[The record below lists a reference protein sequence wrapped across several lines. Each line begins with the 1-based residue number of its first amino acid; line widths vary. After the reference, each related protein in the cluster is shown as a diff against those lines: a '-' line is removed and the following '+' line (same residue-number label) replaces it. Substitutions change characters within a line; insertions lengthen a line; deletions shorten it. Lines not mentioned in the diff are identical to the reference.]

1 MEKTFADFVDTPEL
15 EEGVNDPAIFKAVF
29 LAGGPGS
36 GKSFMVG
43 QTGLNG
49 LGFKIVNSDQQFE
62 IALKKAGLSQKAA
75 DIFSTKG
82 QSLRDRAKFLTQKR
96 QDSYLD
102 GRLGLVIDG
111 TGREY
116 DKISKQKKEL
126 EKLGYETAMI
136 MVNTS
141 LQTAVGRDQAR
152 TRTLGKAAITPMWKS
167 VQQNIGRF
175 SNLFKGDMYIVDNSD
190 GADFKK
196 GALSVYRSLM
206 AWSKRPPQDRRA
218 KAWIKN
224 QKQQRNIKEAEL
236 PPHLKRHFDKDG
248 NVKKG
253 SWKSGDW
260 KADKK
265 QPKVKFTVKDVTPKG
280 YGPTED
286 IKYHHAKP
294 STYHKHD
301 VHVSSDD
308 GKTWENSRKFSDNK
322 HGSARKT
329 AEKFVKA
336 VQTGSKLKYKIV
348 SSPINEDI
356 KNMDMGDVIKD
367 FYKSDAP
374 QFKGKSKK
382 KRREMAIAA
391 KLATECK
398 DEKDFKPHTMY
409 DPKTGKGVKANTYM
423 QHVALDKR
431 GYVHEKPEIK
441 EDLRKWFGKGK
452 KGDWIRVGTDGEIKG
467 DCAREPGEGKPKC
480 MPRDKAHSMS
490 KDDRATSARRKRRED
505 PVADRKGKGGKP
517 VMVKTDVKEDV
528 KISRYEWGRPDGTDY
543 MKALTPGEPGKTTKK
558 NRTNGNLKHYKAV
571 CEEGDTEELK
581 SIASATHDQIHKDV
595 DGAQDDFEGIITL
608 DTIDNDWTAI
618 FTEPEIEAIEHEVD
632 ELSFEDMMGLG
643 MYDKDELEDFEAFDQ
658 DVDWH
663 DEVQITE
670 VLSIQGRMKRR
681 FAARRNRQKLKVAR
695 MRAARRAADPT
706 RLKRRATRGAR
717 NMLKNRI
724 ARGRDLSAL
733 PPAEKARIEGMVMRF
748 SGLVSRIAQRMIPI
762 VRKNEMK
769 RLKSGSRQK
778 SQKAK
783 KYNPKKALA
792 SASKQKGKKFKASKK
807 TFAKPKLASKPKA
820 AKKTK

>member
-1 MEKTFADFVDTPEL
+1 MEKTFADFVDIPEL

-43 QTGLNG
+43 QTGLNS
-49 LGFKIVNSDQQFE
+49 LGFKTVNSDQQFE
-62 IALKKAGLSQKAA
+62 LALKNAGLTQKPE

-82 QSLRDRAKFLTQKR
+82 QSLRDRAKFLTAQR
-96 QDSYLD
+96 QDAYLM

-136 MVNTS
+136 MVNTD
-141 LQTAVGRDQAR
+141 LDTAVGRDKAR
-152 TRTLGKAAITPMWKS
+152 TRTLGASAITPMWKS
-167 VQQNIGRF
+167 VQKNIGRF
-175 SNLFKGDMYIVDNSD
+175 QNLFRGNFFIVDNSE
-190 GADFKK
+190 GADYNK
-196 GALSVYRSLM
+196 GALTVYRKIHT
-206 AWSKRPPQDRRA
+206 WSRQHPKHRLA
-218 KAWIKN
+218 KAWIKD

-280 YGPTED
+280 YGPRED
-286 IKYHHAKP
+286 IDK
-294 STYHKHD
+294 
-301 VHVSSDD
+301 
-308 GKTWENSRKFSDNK
+308 
-322 HGSARKT
+322 
-329 AEKFVKA
+329 
-336 VQTGSKLKYKIV
+336 
-348 SSPINEDI
+348 
-356 KNMDMGDVIKD
+356 MDMGDVIKD

-391 KLATECK
+391 KLATE
-398 DEKDFKPHTMY
+398 
-409 DPKTGKGVKANTYM
+409 
-423 QHVALDKR
+423 
-431 GYVHEKPEIK
+431 
-441 EDLRKWFGKGK
+441 
-452 KGDWIRVGTDGEIKG
+452 
-467 DCAREPGEGKPKC
+467 
-480 MPRDKAHSMS
+480 
-490 KDDRATSARRKRRED
+490 
-505 PVADRKGKGGKP
+505 
-517 VMVKTDVKEDV
+517 DV
-528 KISRYEWGRPDGTDY
+528 KISRYEWGRPDGTEY

-558 NRTNGNLKHYKAV
+558 NRSNGNLKHYRAV
-571 CEEGDTEELK
+571 CEEGDAEELK
-581 SIASATHDQIHKDV
+581 SISSATHDQIHKDV
-595 DGAQDDFEGIITL
+595 DGTQDDFEGIITL
-608 DTIDNDWTAI
+608 DNDWTAI
-618 FTEPEIEAIEHEVD
+618 FTEPEIEEIEKEAD
-632 ELSFEDMMGLG
+632 ELTFDGMVSLG
-643 MYDKDELEDFEAFDQ
+643 MYDEDELEDFEVFDQ

-663 DEVQITE
+663 DEIQITE

-695 MRAARRAADPT
+695 MRASRRAADPT

-724 ARGRDLSAL
+724 ARGRDLGSL

-748 SGLVSRIAQRMIPI
+748 SGLVSRIAQRLIPV

-783 KYNPKKALA
+783 KYNPQKAKFQ
-792 SASKQKGKKFKASKK
+792 ASKQKGKKFKASKK
-807 TFAKPKLASKPKA
+807 TFAKPKLAKKPKA